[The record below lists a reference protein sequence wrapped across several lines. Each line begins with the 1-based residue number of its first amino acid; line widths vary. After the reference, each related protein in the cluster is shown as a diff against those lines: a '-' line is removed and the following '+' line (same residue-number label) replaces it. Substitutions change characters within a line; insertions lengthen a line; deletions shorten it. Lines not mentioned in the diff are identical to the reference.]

1 MKKQLSLTLLSIL
14 CSIVPPIFAAPLA
27 PFNQWTQKNFVGKNI
42 ISFSQNGTEHQINMS
57 SNKTASALYL
67 EQEINIVNTPILHW
81 SWKISNILDI
91 SDETTKKTDDFSARI
106 YVLAATGPFP
116 WQTQTLAYTWSN
128 HQPTKTHWP
137 NPYTDKVVMIAIDSG
152 AKKHDT
158 WQQHSRNIQ
167 QDFEKYFGK
176 KYKTIK
182 AIAVMSDTDNSGL
195 QTSASY
201 KNIFFSASTP

>member
-1 MKKQLSLTLLSIL
+1 MKKRLPTPLSSLLCFIAL
-14 CSIVPPIFAAPLA
+14 PAFAAPLA
-27 PFNQWTQKNFVGKNI
+27 PFNQWVQQDFVGKNT
-42 ISFSQNGTEHQINMS
+42 ISFSRDGADHQVDIF

-67 EQEINIVNTPILHW
+67 EKEINIVNTPILHW
-81 SWKISNILDI
+81 SWKISNVLNI
-91 SDETTKKTDDFSARI
+91 SDETTKKTDDFPARI

-128 HQPTKTHWP
+128 HQRTKTHWP

-152 AKKHDT
+152 AQKQGT

-176 KYKTIK
+176 KHKTIK
-182 AIAVMSDTDNSGL
+182 AIALMSDTDNTGL

-201 KNIFFSASTP
+201 RQIYFSSSRP